1 MNDVGASIGI
11 AFVDT
16 EKMDLS
22 DSLTIADRAMYQA
35 KKAGKGKVCVAEVG
49 SEIKRSYGTNPSEN
63 AW

>member
-1 MNDVGASIGI
+1 
-11 AFVDT
+11 
-16 EKMDLS
+16 MDLS